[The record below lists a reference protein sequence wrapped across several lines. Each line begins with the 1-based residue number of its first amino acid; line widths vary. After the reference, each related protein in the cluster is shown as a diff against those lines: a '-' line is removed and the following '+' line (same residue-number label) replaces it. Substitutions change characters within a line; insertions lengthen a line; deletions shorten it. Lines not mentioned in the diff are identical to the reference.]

1 MHNFKA
7 PIRDIQFTLYE
18 VLGAE
23 QHYQRIGAQEANRE
37 LVDAIIVEGGKF
49 AEEVLAPLNQIGD
62 TVGCQ
67 FNNGVVTTP
76 PGFKEAY
83 KQYVEGGWPSLAGEA
98 AYGKQCVACH
108 VVVNDDGEKLAG
120 RNGKSGPNLYNIAG
134 AGAGMV
140 EDYRYGKSIVAAGA
154 KNGLIWT
161 EETFVAYVQ
170 DPKGFLRSFLDDKKA
185 RAKMSFKV
193 RNEDDARNIY
203 AYLFSLADE

>member
-1 MHNFKA
+1 MKH
-7 PIRDIQFTLYE
+7 TLIAALSLMLASP
-18 VLGAE
+18 VMA
-23 QHYQRIGAQEANRE
+23 
-37 LVDAIIVEGGKF
+37 GGHS
-49 AEEVLAPLNQIGD
+49 ATGD
-62 TVGCQ
+62 
-67 FNNGVVTTP
+67 VV
-76 PGFKEAY
+76 
-83 KQYVEGGWPSLAGEA
+83 AGEI
-98 AYGKQCVACH
+98 AYSKQCVACH

-134 AGAGMV
+134 ASAGIV

-170 DPKGFLRSFLDDKKA
+170 DPKGFLRSFLEDKKA
-185 RAKMSFKV
+185 RAKMSYKV